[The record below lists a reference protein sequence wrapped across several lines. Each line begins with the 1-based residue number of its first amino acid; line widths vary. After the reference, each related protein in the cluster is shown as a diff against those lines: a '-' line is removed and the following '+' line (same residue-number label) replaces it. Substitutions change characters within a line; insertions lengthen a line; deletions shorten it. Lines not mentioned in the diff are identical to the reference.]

1 LVKRPLVV
9 LYLVYIYIKI
19 LTSLVNIT
27 LSQSV
32 RAVWHGVH
40 PTLSVSGPVEYIPG
54 FRCTVILSLSG
65 GLAVRA
71 WDQSVPSSPSVGP
84 LISFCP
90 LVVWFFFLG
99 EGVNHSG

>member
-1 LVKRPLVV
+1 MVKRPLVV
-9 LYLVYIYIKI
+9 LYLKKKNTKTYELYCC
-19 LTSLVNIT
+19 LVDP
-27 LSQSV
+27 V
-32 RAVWHGVH
+32 
-40 PTLSVSGPVEYIPG
+40 LSVSGPVEYIPG

-71 WDQSVPSSPSVGP
+71 WDPSVPSSPSVGP

-90 LVVWFFFLG
+90 LVVWVFFLG

>member
-1 LVKRPLVV
+1 MVKRPLVV

-54 FRCTVILSLSG
+54 FRCTVILSWSG

-71 WDQSVPSSPSVGP
+71 WDPSVPSSPSVGP

-90 LVVWFFFLG
+90 LVVWVFFLG